1 MTVLEGSQL
10 TTGGVRSELNFR
22 TATWCPEHLLVKPHM
37 RDVRGAVN
45 SDDAELG
52 REFLVVSIFLH
63 HL

>member
-22 TATWCPEHLLVKPHM
+22 AATWCPEHLLVKPHM
-37 RDVRGAVN
+37 RDVRGAVSN
-45 SDDAELG
+45 DGAELG
-52 REFLVVSIFLH
+52 RQFLFVSIFLH